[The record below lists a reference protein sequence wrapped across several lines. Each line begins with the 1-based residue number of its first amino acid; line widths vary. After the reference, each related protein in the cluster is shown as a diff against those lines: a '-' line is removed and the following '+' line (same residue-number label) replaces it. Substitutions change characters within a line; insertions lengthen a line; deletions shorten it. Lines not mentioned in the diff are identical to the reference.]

1 MREKPLTL
9 LHRAHAYARGRL
21 FQETNRSF
29 STIIRNRCDD
39 EGAVAYYSGFSAN
52 SMRYALMKPSILP
65 SITPFTSEV

>member
-1 MREKPLTL
+1 MREKPLTF
-9 LHRAHAYARGRL
+9 YIARMRMQEGI

-52 SMRYALMKPSILP
+52 SMR
-65 SITPFTSEV
+65 